1 MLVEQCPPVNHQE
14 IENTLHDHNY
24 EGTTQMVSIV
34 VKQEVCLYLKKK
46 KKSILFFFHLCCL
59 VEIKKIIPLPQ
70 DSYDSQ
76 SHSVVKQEEV
86 EQMVVCGQVSGDQ
99 PGKELKLTVIFSTSL
114 IVCKIDR
121 ICQGLLLTILPLFF

>member
-24 EGTTQMVSIV
+24 EGTTQMAFIV
-34 VKQEVCLYLKKK
+34 VKQEVCLYLKK
-46 KKSILFFFHLCCL
+46 SAMFFFHLCCL
-59 VEIKKIIPLPQ
+59 VEIKKKIPLPQ
-70 DSYDSQ
+70 DSYDSK

-86 EQMVVCGQVSGDQ
+86 EQMVVCRQVSGDQ
-99 PGKELKLTVIFSTSL
+99 PGNELKLTVIFLTSL
-114 IVCKIDR
+114 IVCKIAR